1 MMAVARSWG
10 RQVLLVPEQLGQE
23 TSRLS
28 EASSFP
34 L

>member
-1 MMAVARSWG
+1 MVAARSWG
-10 RQVLLVPEQLGQE
+10 RQVPLVPEQLGQE
-23 TSRLS
+23 RCRLS